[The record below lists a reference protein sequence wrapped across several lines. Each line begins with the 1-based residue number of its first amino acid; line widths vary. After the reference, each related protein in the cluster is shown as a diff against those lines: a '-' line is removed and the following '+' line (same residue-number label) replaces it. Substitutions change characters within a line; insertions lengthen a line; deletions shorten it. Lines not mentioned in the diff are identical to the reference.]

1 MCVRHPTGV
10 WPDNRSDVSL
20 SFCALARTA
29 RVEER
34 KKKERKEKEDS
45 KMSEE
50 KEEGESVKSDI
61 RNKAKLIFCLARHR
75 GWFAVEPVYFKRINF
90 PFDQRTGLLVCGVE
104 LTARVGSG
112 GGGG

>member
-1 MCVRHPTGV
+1 
-10 WPDNRSDVSL
+10 
-20 SFCALARTA
+20 
-29 RVEER
+29 
-34 KKKERKEKEDS
+34 
-45 KMSEE
+45 MSEE

-112 GGGG
+112 GGGVGERHEVG

>member
-1 MCVRHPTGV
+1 
-10 WPDNRSDVSL
+10 
-20 SFCALARTA
+20 
-29 RVEER
+29 
-34 KKKERKEKEDS
+34 
-45 KMSEE
+45 MSEE